1 MALYHK
7 AHRTVL
13 RITGEGALQFLHDI
27 LTADCLSVSAGE
39 MRQSCLLSPQGRIL
53 AEMILYPNSPDDV
66 YLDIDT
72 SQAEETVKKLRLYR
86 LRRPLSLSHEEDL
99 HVIACL
105 DEVPALA
112 DITFVKDTRHEAM
125 GYLALIPQSQLA
137 TLSFAPYE
145 DYLARRFSLAL
156 PEGPLELTPNR
167 ALMLEAGLDLIKA
180 VDFKKGCY
188 IGQEVTAR
196 THYRGLVKKRLLPII
211 APHLAAEMPLM
222 SNGKTIGTVHHAAP
236 HNGQMIGLA
245 TLKLAAV
252 HDILD
257 GTASCEAEGASAE
270 IALPDWMPPLPKPD
284 DKTAD

>member
-222 SNGKTIGTVHHAAP
+222 SNGKTIGTVHHATP

>member
-86 LRRPLSLSHEEDL
+86 LRRPLTLSHEEDL

-222 SNGKTIGTVHHAAP
+222 SNGKTIGTVHHATP

>member
-86 LRRPLSLSHEEDL
+86 LRRPLTLSHEEDL

-167 ALMLEAGLDLIKA
+167 ALMLEAGLNLIKA

-236 HNGQMIGLA
+236 HNGRMIGLA

>member
-86 LRRPLSLSHEEDL
+86 LRRPLTLSHEEDL

-257 GTASCEAEGASAE
+257 GTASCEAGGASAE

>member
-86 LRRPLSLSHEEDL
+86 LRRPLTLSHEEDL

-125 GYLALIPQSQLA
+125 GYLALIPQSQIA

-222 SNGKTIGTVHHAAP
+222 SNGKTVGTVHHAAP

-257 GTASCEAEGASAE
+257 GAASCEAEGSSAE